1 MMQCGQQPLKLRLV
15 MYCINNA
22 HDAAMISNE
31 CASKHSLLVLTPPKL
46 LYSSSCVLLKKN
58 RMQGLWLLV
67 PCDGG
72 RAEPQS
78 FITITDC
85 LVAFWHSLFESM
97 FFKQALLF
105 CLCFPFWSVV
115 CLLTFSRKSDFKL
128 ADSRHMIAKISVL
141 TGLSQKTDLHQQRWH
156 ANTFGMLILFAL
168 HACKPY

>member
-1 MMQCGQQPLKLRLV
+1 MFQQAQYQILAAKVYTEVYKDDAMWAAASEAAPCDVLW
-15 MYCINNA
+15 INNA

-46 LYSSSCVLLKKN
+46 LFSSSCVLLKKN

-72 RAEPQS
+72 RAKPQS

-97 FFKQALLF
+97 FFKQVLLF

-128 ADSRHMIAKISVL
+128 ADSS
-141 TGLSQKTDLHQQRWH
+141 
-156 ANTFGMLILFAL
+156 
-168 HACKPY
+168 